1 MTSVRQLLIGLASS
15 SALYSGL
22 VPALGLGEISLNSA
36 LSQPLDAEI
45 KLLDVGNLTYADVR
59 VRLAPAD
66 VFSRSGVER
75 LYFFNDLR
83 FEPLLRGDSSV
94 IRVLSTQPVRE
105 PYLNFIVEVARPSGR
120 LYREYTVLLDPPGS
134 ASFVPAASP
143 AVPAFVAS
151 ARPVANERPR
161 PAVMPA
167 AQLGNRYSVVGGDSL
182 WKIASRLAATA
193 GSSAPTAALMGDLY
207 ALNPQAFIN
216 GDVSRLRVGAQLLL
230 PDRVAPLA
238 TAASDASTNQAVFS
252 VVQAEAVEAQAQPAT
267 PQMALDPAAELQR
280 LEQARVERELA
291 SQIAETLQLQ
301 QSLAELGVQVQQ
313 LQQQMQVRDE
323 QIAGLLAELAARRSD
338 TVTTPVAAPSAAVSP
353 AAAAAE
359 SGNHWLAW
367 ITAMLALLL
376 AGVVGLLWRV
386 RKSDVPPVAPA
397 VSQSE
402 QPPAAALVAEALAQV
417 GPATQALASPAVPR
431 TGPVWPAGDE
441 DALQSANVYIAYG
454 RLSEALDTLRKAW
467 EAQPQRGDIG
477 FRLLEV
483 LALVGDAQGFLALE
497 APVRESGFNPARIDE
512 LKARHADLLN
522 QSNTSVIDEAVL
534 VLDEPQAAQSPLPL
548 NSAANDA
555 PLNLDDLSL
564 DADWDLVSP
573 FAPEKRP
580 SKTVVSE
587 SLPELDEPDFFQRSD
602 SHNVRS
608 PFAETMLVEE
618 TDHPDWA
625 VGEFEVSLLDDLDD
639 LDALAG
645 DHDNLS
651 KLNLALAYIE
661 QGSVESACQILN
673 QVLVDG
679 DEQQKQ
685 EALQLLAKIA

>member
-1 MTSVRQLLIGLASS
+1 M
-15 SALYSGL
+15 
-22 VPALGLGEISLNSA
+22 
-36 LSQPLDAEI
+36 
-45 KLLDVGNLTYADVR
+45 
-59 VRLAPAD
+59 
-66 VFSRSGVER
+66 FSRSGVER

-134 ASFVPAASP
+134 ASSVPAPAASP
-143 AVPAFVAS
+143 AAADFVAS
-151 ARPVANERPR
+151 ARQVVSERAR

-182 WKIASRLAATA
+182 WKIATRLAATA
-193 GSSAPTAALMGDLY
+193 GSSAPTAALMDDLH
-207 ALNPQAFIN
+207 ALNPQAYIN

-238 TAASDASTNQAVFS
+238 TAASDASANQAVFS
-252 VVQAEAVEAQAQPAT
+252 MVQTEVDEAQTQPAT
-267 PQMALDPAAELQR
+267 PQPALEPAAELQR

-323 QIAGLLAELAARRSD
+323 QIAGLLAELAARRTD
-338 TVTTPVAAPSAAVSP
+338 TDAASVAAPSVALSP
-353 AAAAAE
+353 VTE

-367 ITAMLALLL
+367 VTAMLALLL
-376 AGVVGLLWRV
+376 AGVAGLLWRV
-386 RKSDVPPVAPA
+386 RKLNVPPAA
-397 VSQSE
+397 LGVSQPE

-417 GPATQALASPAVPR
+417 GPATQLVASPAVPR

-441 DALQSANVYIAYG
+441 DALQSANVYIEYG
-454 RLSEALDTLRKAW
+454 RLSEALDTLRKVW

-522 QSNTSVIDEAVL
+522 QSNTSVLDEAVL

-548 NSAANDA
+548 DSAANDA

-573 FAPEKRP
+573 LAPEKRP

-602 SHNVRS
+602 SRNVRS

-618 TDHPDWA
+618 ADHPDWA
-625 VGEFEVSLLDDLDD
+625 AGEFEVSLLDDLDD

-673 QVLVDG
+673 QVLVEG

>member
-1 MTSVRQLLIGLASS
+1 MTIVRQLLIGLASS

-45 KLLDVGNLTYADVR
+45 KLLDVGNLTDADVR

-134 ASFVPAASP
+134 ASLVTAASP
-143 AVPAFVAS
+143 AAPAFVAS
-151 ARPVANERPR
+151 ARPVASERPR
-161 PAVMPA
+161 PTAMPA

-182 WKIASRLAATA
+182 WKIATRLAGNT
-193 GSSAPTAALMGDLY
+193 GSSVTAAALVDHLY

-230 PDRVAPLA
+230 PDRVAPLS
-238 TAASDASTNQAVFS
+238 TAGTGASANPAVFS

-267 PQMALDPAAELQR
+267 AQAALDPAAELQR

-313 LQQQMQVRDE
+313 LQQQMQARDE
-323 QIAGLLAELAARRSD
+323 QIAGLLAELAARRTETD
-338 TVTTPVAAPSAAVSP
+338 ATPVAASSAAVSP

-359 SGNHWLAW
+359 PGNHWLAW

-376 AGVVGLLWRV
+376 AGVAGLLWRV
-386 RKSDVPPVAPA
+386 RNPGVPPVALA
-397 VSQSE
+397 ISQPE

-417 GPATQALASPAVPR
+417 GPATQAQASPAVPR

-467 EAQPQRGDIG
+467 DAQPQRGDIG

-483 LALVGDAQGFLALE
+483 LALAGDAQGFLALE
-497 APVRESGFNPARIDE
+497 APVRESGFSPVRIDE

-522 QSNTSVIDEAVL
+522 QSNASLLDEVVL
-534 VLDEPQAAQSPLPL
+534 VLDESQVPQPPQPL

-555 PLNLDDLSL
+555 QLNLDDLSL

-587 SLPELDEPDFFQRSD
+587 TLPELDEPDFFQRSD
-602 SHNVRS
+602 NHNVRS

-618 TDHPDWA
+618 TDHPDWSA
-625 VGEFEVSLLDDLDD
+625 GEFQVSLLDD

-673 QVLVDG
+673 QVLVEG

>member
-1 MTSVRQLLIGLASS
+1 MASVRQLLIGLASS

-45 KLLDVGNLTYADVR
+45 KLLDVGNLTDADVR

-143 AVPAFVAS
+143 AAPAFVAS

-193 GSSAPTAALMGDLY
+193 GSSAPPAALMDDLY

-238 TAASDASTNQAVFS
+238 TAASDASANQAVFS

-267 PQMALDPAAELQR
+267 PQTELDPAAELQR

-353 AAAAAE
+353 AAVAVE

-386 RKSDVPPVAPA
+386 RKSDVPSVAPA
-397 VSQSE
+397 VSQPE

-497 APVRESGFNPARIDE
+497 AAVRESGFNPARIDE

-522 QSNTSVIDEAVL
+522 QSNASVLDEAVL
-534 VLDEPQAAQSPLPL
+534 VLDEPQPL

-580 SKTVVSE
+580 SKAVVSE
-587 SLPELDEPDFFQRSD
+587 PPPELDEPDFFQRSD
-602 SHNVRS
+602 SRNVRS

-625 VGEFEVSLLDDLDD
+625 EGEFEVSLLDDLDD
-639 LDALAG
+639 LDALAS

-685 EALQLLAKIA
+685 EALQLLARIA